1 MVRQAHHPESVEGS
15 NLWVTRKNITPCF
28 PLVRGTQSIPPLT
41 RGGQEGLMNIC
52 LEMLKIMK
60 KQAPIVFW
68 DFEIDEEKKIA
79 FKKDEAG

>member
-1 MVRQAHHPESVEGS
+1 
-15 NLWVTRKNITPCF
+15 
-28 PLVRGTQSIPPLT
+28 LT

-68 DFEIDEEKKIA
+68 DFEIDEKKKVA
-79 FKKDEAG
+79 SRKE